1 MPRFQVNAVIVAVIF
16 IAWAIA
22 TGLLPPAEGGR
33 IVEDFSSIPTDI
45 AGWYGTNGTFEKT
58 IYEQLPTCSLL
69 SRDYIDSEG
78 NGVNLSIVYGRE
90 LGDFHQPERCMQ
102 GSGWKP
108 ETSRVVWLHPKGSK
122 PHQATVITMKS
133 DYHDLVMVYWFYMGE
148 KLSPTMGGSKMRAVM
163 NAMLGRKVAPS
174 AMIKFSANADWSR
187 ESAEKNAV
195 GLAEQLGPHIVKMVK
210 KTPKYESSDRILKEM
225 SD

>member
-22 TGLLPPAEGGR
+22 TGLLPPAKGGR
-33 IVEDFSSIPTDI
+33 IVEDFSSIPMNI

-69 SRDYIDSEG
+69 SRNYVNIEG
-78 NGVNLSIVYGRE
+78 NSVNLDIVYGRE

-108 ETSRVVWLHPKGSK
+108 ETSKVVWLHPKGSK
-122 PHQATVITMKS
+122 PHQATLITITG
-133 DYHDLVMVYWFYMGE
+133 DYHDMVMVYWFYMGE
-148 KLSPTMGGSKMRAVM
+148 KLSPSMGGSKMRAVL

-174 AMIKFSANADWSR
+174 AMVKFTTTTDWSK
-187 ESAEKNAV
+187 EFAEKNAV
-195 GLAEQLGPHIVKMVK
+195 ELAEQLGPYIVKMVK
-210 KTPKYESSDRILKEM
+210 KTPKYESSDRILKNME
-225 SD
+225 D